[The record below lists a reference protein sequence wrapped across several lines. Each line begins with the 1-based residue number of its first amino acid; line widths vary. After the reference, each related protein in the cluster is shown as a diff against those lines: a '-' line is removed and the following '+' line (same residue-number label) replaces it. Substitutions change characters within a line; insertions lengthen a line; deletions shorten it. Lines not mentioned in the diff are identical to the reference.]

1 MESVL
6 THPRVSLPAVIREP
20 QPGLA
25 ALVIL
30 LCCLV
35 EAAIAVHSRM
45 SPQQPRTSFV
55 PDSSEVLMPFVFCK
69 VNSLKIYVLWFIV
82 LYPSF
87 PLLLL

>member
-25 ALVIL
+25 ALVTL

-35 EAAIAVHSRM
+35 EAAIAVH
-45 SPQQPRTSFV
+45 QQN
-55 PDSSEVLMPFVFCK
+55 E
-69 VNSLKIYVLWFIV
+69 SLTA
-82 LYPSF
+82 
-87 PLLLL
+87 